1 VKEELR
7 KEVECLR
14 TELKQVRDDR
24 DSSITQLSSLRIELT
39 EYKEQAGKSS
49 KDCENLRVQLSA
61 LKVCS
66 VRCPILVS
74 ITIMFMFL
82 TLCFQ
87 ETCNMLQDQNLN
99 FQKQIAVANEKLK
112 VRSISVLVYNIGLI
126 YASY

>member
-1 VKEELR
+1 
-7 KEVECLR
+7 VECLR

-24 DSSITQLSSLRIELT
+24 DSSITQLSILRIELT

-49 KDCENLRVQLSA
+49 EDCENLRVQLSA

>member
-1 VKEELR
+1 VKEELS

-24 DSSITQLSSLRIELT
+24 DSSITQLSSLHIELT

-49 KDCENLRVQLSA
+49 KDCENMCVQLSA

-66 VRCPILVS
+66 IRWSIFVS
-74 ITIMFMFL
+74 IAIMFMLL

-87 ETCNMLQDQNLN
+87 ETCDMLQDQNLN
-99 FQKQIAVANEKLK
+99 FRKQIADANEKLK
-112 VRSISVLVYNIGLI
+112 VRSIIV
-126 YASY
+126 